1 MKITP
6 LEIRQKTFEKA
17 FRGLDKDEVNAFLLT
32 LSQQWEKLQD
42 ENKEL
47 RFKLETTTKDVQK
60 MREVESTLYRTLKT
74 AEDTGNNMVE
84 QATKEATLQVREAQ
98 LKSEQ
103 LLNDARLKARN
114 IIEDAYSQSDKAV
127 TEMQHE
133 VKALEQEHQRL
144 ESYLDSLL
152 RDLSNLATDALEKVE
167 KNKAKPRPSLS
178 SILARAANIKV
189 KREDLDRVYQDVPS
203 AVSQPAAVEA
213 PKRESLTRETPTMD
227 KPTEI
232 KAIGDPVQPI
242 QPIQPIQPEVPS
254 QPYEPY
260 QPSQPEIPNPQTPV
274 PNVPAPEIER
284 PSPDI
289 PEIQPDR
296 VEQPIPDIEPVTPS
310 TPEIQ
315 PPSTQPA
322 STSHSTR
329 PALVREKAAAG
340 GSFFDDFD

>member
-47 RFKLETTTKDVQK
+47 RFKLEMTTKDVQK
-60 MREVESTLYRTLKT
+60 MKEVESTLYRTLKT
-74 AEDTGNNMVE
+74 AEDTGNNMLE

-127 TEMQHE
+127 SEMQHE
-133 VKALEQEHQRL
+133 VKGLEQEHQRL
-144 ESYLDSLL
+144 ESYLDTLL

-167 KNKAKPRPSLS
+167 KNKAKPRPTLS
-178 SILARAANIKV
+178 SILAKAANIRV
-189 KREDLDRVYQDVPS
+189 KREDLDKVFQDIPS
-203 AVSQPAAVEA
+203 AFTAPAPIEVFNREPAVA
-213 PKRESLTRETPTMD
+213 PPVAV
-227 KPTEI
+227 
-232 KAIGDPVQPI
+232 KASIEPI

-254 QPYEPY
+254 
-260 QPSQPEIPNPQTPV
+260 PQTPV
-274 PNVPAPEIER
+274 PNVPSPEIER
-284 PSPDI
+284 PRPDI
-289 PEIQPDR
+289 PEIAPDR
-296 VEQPIPDIEPVTPS
+296 IERPMPDIQPVQPE

-315 PPSTQPA
+315 PPNTQPQPGA
-322 STSHSTR
+322 FSHSAR
-329 PALVREKAAAG
+329 PVREKALAG
-340 GSFFDDFD
+340 GSFFDDFE

>member
-47 RFKLETTTKDVQK
+47 RFKLESTTKEVQK

-74 AEDTGNNMVE
+74 AEDTGNNLVE

-144 ESYLDSLL
+144 ESYLDNLL

-167 KNKAKPRPSLS
+167 KNKAKPRPTLS
-178 SILARAANIKV
+178 SILAKAANIKV
-189 KREDLDRVYQDVPS
+189 KREDLDRVFQDVPS
-203 AVSQPAAVEA
+203 AINNTPAPVEA
-213 PKRESLTRETPTMD
+213 PKKAPEEMMN
-227 KPTEI
+227 I
-232 KAIGDPVQPI
+232 KEVPAPPVASIEPI

-254 QPYEPY
+254 PT
-260 QPSQPEIPNPQTPV
+260 TPV
-274 PNVPAPEIER
+274 PDVPAPEIER
-284 PSPDI
+284 PRPDI

-296 VEQPIPDIEPVTPS
+296 IERPIPDIQPVQPE

-315 PPSTQPA
+315 PPNTQPQP
-322 STSHSTR
+322 STFVNSPR
-329 PALVREKAAAG
+329 PVREKAVAG
-340 GSFFDDFD
+340 GSFFDDFE

>member
-42 ENKEL
+42 ENREL
-47 RFKLETTTKDVQK
+47 RFKLESTSKDVQK

-74 AEDTGNNMVE
+74 AEDTGNNLVE

-144 ESYLDSLL
+144 ESYLDNLL

-167 KNKAKPRPSLS
+167 KNRSKPRPTLS
-178 SILARAANIKV
+178 SILAKAANIKV
-189 KREDLDRVYQDVPS
+189 KREDLDKVYQDVPS
-203 AVSQPAAVEA
+203 AVSALAPA
-213 PKRESLTRETPTMD
+213 ETPKVTPEPIKE
-227 KPTEI
+227 KPMAV
-232 KAIGDPVQPI
+232 KADIEPI

-254 QPYEPY
+254 
-260 QPSQPEIPNPQTPV
+260 PSTPV

-284 PSPDI
+284 PRPDI
-289 PEIQPDR
+289 PEIEPNKIER
-296 VEQPIPDIEPVTPS
+296 PVPDIQPVQPE

-315 PPSTQPA
+315 PPNTQPQP
-322 STSHSTR
+322 STLTHANR
-329 PALVREKAAAG
+329 PVREKAMAG
-340 GSFFDDFD
+340 GSFFDDFE